1 MDRAP
6 RLAALAALVASLPP
20 AATATVVPYG
30 FVHEQVV
37 GEPFVTS
44 PVAFDFLPDGRLV
57 LVELA
62 SGVVRVAAA
71 GASAS
76 DSVAAI
82 PGVNANHP
90 ERGLLGVAVDPA
102 WPARP
107 YLYVQYTAV
116 DSAVKVQMW
125 EAQGALSDPQ
135 STAIT
140 LANPFVLLAD
150 IPDSAGIHNA
160 GSLRFAPD
168 GTLLVAVGDD
178 SRACQAQ
185 DLASPLG
192 KLLRLDVSGMPIAGV
207 GPPPIADLV
216 PPGNPFPG
224 PGWSSLVAAWGL
236 RNPFRFDVDPLTGDV
251 YLGNVGSHLF
261 EEIERLPAAPLGL
274 NYAWPQFENTQPL
287 GCCGPCGAGNAF
299 TFPIHAFPHPIGV
312 VSVVGG
318 PLLRRAG
325 ALPGAFPASYHGDY
339 FYAEIFSGRIA
350 RLAHGLAG
358 WEYAA
363 AVAGQPAPDAWAA
376 GFVGASDL
384 REGPDGSLWILSL
397 GLSFADLPRGL
408 HRIRAA
414 APTGAPHPAARPAAA
429 GVAADPNPSRAGRPV
444 TLSVETASAHP
455 VVLEVFDA
463 AGRAVRRLAAPAGPG
478 RRAVT
483 WDGRTAA
490 GTPAPPG
497 TYFVRMRAGT
507 EHALAKLTRVR

>member
-1 MDRAP
+1 MERAP
-6 RLAALAALVASLPP
+6 RLAALAALVASVPP

-30 FVHEQVV
+30 FVHEQII
-37 GEPFVTS
+37 GEPFVSS
-44 PVAFDFLPDGRLV
+44 PVAFDFLPDGRFV

-62 SGVVRVAAA
+62 SGVVRIAAA

-76 DSVAAI
+76 DPVATI

-107 YLYVQYTAV
+107 YVYVHYTAV
-116 DSAVKVQMW
+116 DSTVKVQMW
-125 EAQGALSDPQ
+125 EAQGALADPS

-140 LANPFVLLAD
+140 LANPFLLLAD

-160 GSLRFAPD
+160 GTLRFAPD
-168 GTLLVAVGDD
+168 GTLLVSVGDD
-178 SRACQAQ
+178 ALACKAQ

-192 KLLRLDVSGMPIAGV
+192 KLLRLDVSGMPLAGA
-207 GPPPIADLV
+207 GPPPLADLV

-224 PGWSSLVAAWGL
+224 PGWASLVAAWGL

-251 YLGNVGSHLF
+251 YVGNVGSHLF
-261 EEIERLPAAPLGL
+261 EEIERLPAASPGL
-274 NYAWPQFENTQPL
+274 NFAWPQFENTQPL
-287 GCCGPCGAGNAF
+287 GCCGTCGQGNAF
-299 TFPIHAFPHPIGV
+299 TFPIHAFPHPLGV

-325 ALPGAFPASYHGDY
+325 AVDGAFPASYHGDY

-350 RLAHGLAG
+350 RLAHGVSG
-358 WEYAA
+358 WDYAA
-363 AVAGQPAPDAWAA
+363 PVAGQPAPDAWGA

-384 REGPDGSLWILSL
+384 REGPDGSLWVLSL
-397 GLSFADLPRGL
+397 GLSFVDLPRGL

-414 APTGAPHPAARPAAA
+414 APTDASIPARPPALAR
-429 GVAADPNPSRAGRPV
+429 VTADPNPSRAGRAV
-444 TLSVETASAHP
+444 TLSVETATGHP
-455 VVLEVFDA
+455 VLVEVFDA
-463 AGRAVRRLAAPAGPG
+463 AGRAVRRLHAAAGPG
-478 RRAVT
+478 LHPVT
-483 WDGRTAA
+483 WDGRTAD
-490 GTPAPPG
+490 GTPAPAG

-507 EHALAKLTRVR
+507 ERALAKLTRLP